1 MMNEERLVIATETP
15 SRAENR
21 IPIPRAERA
30 FVEFDYPQPMGKR
43 RRLVLL
49 DMSNDGLCFALPFYG
64 LIGIDLS
71 THILDVLVRIGSCEI
86 GGELL
91 VSHVTRESEERTLCG
106 GRFYPATETDRLQ
119 MTKAIMG
126 LGSLQET

>member
-1 MMNEERLVIATETP
+1 MMNEERLVTATKTP
-15 SRAENR
+15 SRVDNR

-64 LIGIDLS
+64 LTGIDLS
-71 THILDVLVRIGSCEI
+71 TNILDVLVRIGRCEI

-91 VSHVTRESEERTLCG
+91 VSHVTRESEERVLCG
-106 GRFYPATETDRLQ
+106 GRFYPASETDRLQ
-119 MTKAIMG
+119 MTKAIMC
-126 LGSLQET
+126 LESLQES